1 MNFQKV
7 NVAEVDDLDISDP
20 IKKIIKEAIKPSDC
34 ARSETDAHHYHT
46 DMPSH
51 EHYRD
56 S

>member
-1 MNFQKV
+1 MNFQEV
-7 NVAEVDDLDISDP
+7 NTIKVDDLDISDP
-20 IKKIIKEAIKPSDC
+20 IKKIAKEAIKISDC
-34 ARSETDAHHYHT
+34 ARNKTDSHHYYT